1 MHSKIDLNLH
11 RVLLNIYQHKSI
23 SAAAD
28 ALFLSQPAVSH
39 ALARLREHHQDPLF
53 VRQGRKMVATKHCQL
68 VIGKVEQGLTLL
80 SESLLDTHEFDI
92 SSQQKTIYLG
102 LRDIVEAMLF
112 PALMAN
118 LASIAPNIRI
128 NSRPSQ
134 QGEIS
139 RELRD
144 GKVDIVVDTLYPVD
158 KDIKTLQVINDQFVL
173 VCRQKHCITAQ
184 NDITE
189 YLRHKH
195 VVASLRDRDIN
206 IVDRALTQT
215 KHIRDIS
222 LRCDNFYA
230 AIKVIQQ
237 SDLLLTVPSAIAN
250 QFAQDF
256 AIEILPL
263 PFAVPALPVHIY
275 WHASKDEDQV
285 VAWMRQQINSIF

>member
-11 RVLLNIYQHKSI
+11 RVLLNIYQHNSI

-68 VIGKVEQGLTLL
+68 IIGKVEQGLTLL
-80 SESLLDTHEFDI
+80 SESLLDTEEFDI
-92 SSQQKTIYLG
+92 ALQRRTIYLG

-112 PALMAN
+112 PPLIAN
-118 LASIAPNIRI
+118 LASTAPNIRI
-128 NSRPSQ
+128 NSRPSH

-139 RELRD
+139 RELRE
-144 GKVDIVVDTLYPVD
+144 GHVDIVVDILYPVD
-158 KDIKTLQVINDQFVL
+158 KDIKTLQLTDDQFVL
-173 VCRQKHCITAQ
+173 VCRRGHQIIRQ
-184 NDITE
+184 NDITH
-189 YLRHKH
+189 YLQQKH

-206 IVDRALTQT
+206 MVDRALTQT
-215 KHIRDIS
+215 KHVRDIT

-230 AIKVIQQ
+230 AIKVIQH
-237 SDLLLTVPSAIAN
+237 SDLLLTVPSAIAR

-256 AIEILPL
+256 EIEILPL
-263 PFAVPALPVHIY
+263 PFALPALPVHIY

-285 VAWMRQQINSIF
+285 VAWMRQQIRSLF